1 MKRVVE
7 FFTVLAAIGMMIY
20 PSLVKASEVTEQV
33 KMTIDEIIEI
43 INDPSLKG
51 PDKKEDRRDKIREK
65 IQKRFNF
72 EEMAQRALGKHWR
85 KRSDEEKKEFVKL
98 FGRLIENSYIG
109 KMERYTDE
117 KVLYGKEIMKKKASE
132 VRTKIITKKGTE
144 VPINYR
150 LLKREGEWMIY
161 DVIIEGISLVRNYR
175 TQFSKVLRLS
185 PFEEL
190 IKQLK
195 EKTEV
200 QIQP

>member
-1 MKRVVE
+1 
-7 FFTVLAAIGMMIY
+7 
-20 PSLVKASEVTEQV
+20 
-33 KMTIDEIIEI
+33 MTIDEIIEI

-72 EEMAQRALGKHWR
+72 EEMAKRALGKHWR